1 MKIFKKELTAE
12 QEVEKMMMDKYKLKK
27 DPSIP
32 HRYWLGS
39 QSIDI
44 LMSDD
49 QSVKEAETE
58 IQRYYRKPQLTQN
71 ETTPVK
77 KGFFAS
83 GGANGFMKEFE
94 NIGNN
99 FTHNA
104 PTMTN
109 DLSSLGGNAMQHG
122 VKNAQ
127 SLSGMEGLNPDMSS
141 MFDGTVAA
149 PKKKPPVRKPRAKK

>member
-1 MKIFKKELTAE
+1 MKIFKKELTME

-27 DPSIP
+27 DPSVP
-32 HRYWLGS
+32 HRYWLGC

-49 QSVKEAETE
+49 QSVKEAEVE
-58 IQRYYRKPQLTQN
+58 IQRYYRKPQLVQN
-71 ETTPVK
+71 TTTPVK

-104 PTMTN
+104 PNMTN

-127 SLSGMEGLNPDMSS
+127 SLSGMEGFNPDTSGL
-141 MFDGTVAA
+141 FEGTTAQ
-149 PKKKPPVRKPRAKK
+149 KKKPVVKRAPRKK